1 MMTTRKMPQT
11 KRQSELLEEFFVL
24 AGPLVGRTTC
34 FDHEILPVIR
44 FVLDHLG
51 FFRAIVR
58 EPSDDRELCARRWV
72 NELASA
78 PPRRT
83 WQSDAPLSRLRYHFS
98 LLPRPKN
105 SMILSPIDDSP
116 KQTISPVTRILT

>member
-1 MMTTRKMPQT
+1 MAQQE
-11 KRQSELLEEFFVL
+11 RQPELLEEFFVL
-24 AGPLVGRTTC
+24 AGPLVGRTAC
-34 FDHEILPVIR
+34 SDHELLPVIR

-72 NELASA
+72 NELASV
-78 PPRRT
+78 PPYRT
-83 WQSDAPLSRLRYHFS
+83 CQSDAPLSQLRRYFP

-116 KQTISPVTRILT
+116 EQTTSPVTRILT